1 MINYLISY
9 IIRILTLYFKGK
21 NMVHSSA
28 QIFTKFDNN
37 SKKRNIEGLEK
48 TYLGVLLSIE
58 LNSKTSQTSK
68 EIKEKIESLLSGNQD
83 EVKNKVKIGEREID
97 ITLTKQAEGTYNVKL
112 DVGDSFSVDIKD
124 TKDYTVEGLLNLCAQ
139 HELTISKDAKDNY
152 HYSVTIK
159 GKEKSA
165 TVGGPG
171 KIVIFPQHLSYIK
184 ETIDHLKEGKNPT
197 KEFALATG
205 TGKTFI
211 ELLVEYL
218 PARLMDVPYISLAP
232 NEDLVTQKRDDW
244 KKVLSDSDIE
254 DIELKEISGNKEC
267 SILSSESL
275 MKNWDQFLKA
285 IGLEKLPNIIKALNI
300 GDKEFKIKNGKINI
314 DGKDFL
320 ILTDKIQ
327 FGDKEYKIQDGK
339 VAIDDQKFE
348 LNIKKSI
355 SLSFDEEHRVA
366 EQELYKHRMG
376 ILSALVPTLFLSAT
390 PSISTHKYI
399 KENDGLLKT
408 LSLTDKMKSGVYGAL
423 NLQVHTKVKS
433 KDLAK
438 EYSNGV
444 EEYVDFKTEEND
456 KYSNANLTD
465 DKLKKE
471 VENYLYRNVQSVI
484 GEPALILAESN
495 KQIDNLKK
503 ILEYGRNE
511 TLPMCSSS
519 KILNFLERIFN
530 PKPGYKLTTKSK
542 KFALITEQVA
552 KRFNITKEK
561 ASKIVKECYDFSGI
575 ADYSV
580 FRVMY
585 GIIENTLSCLTGLNR
600 HELDEKR
607 CADLKGLVKE
617 VKAAL
622 DNNHDLETYVEDQG
636 VKSRKLKKELVQHMK
651 CVIDA
656 LKENKDPDLFIRLI
670 RNWNQDKKLHLL
682 MPSKELK
689 DAPKRLVDLLGVGN
703 YALVRDYLEYY
714 GVEESKIDEFCQLE
728 KEVAAERTEFI
739 NSLSGLSKE
748 QKSKRKKSTPLGR
761 NEKKL
766 LEDLG
771 EELGMKLRNRDELTY
786 SQSTPSYYC
795 SEKAYPLSALKDFCY
810 ENKYKVKLENL
821 NRSGNLSVED
831 LKGKLSDY
839 ISGQPLEDL
848 DLVKKKLS
856 SINNQGIYQDLIDL
870 NKNDFAAKELAKLK
884 QDNHYKIEL
893 LNIIDLLGN
902 FSKSV
907 KLRLLQGADNIEIS
921 NQKQLDVLISF
932 NRSIKEYHS
941 KIQEIL
947 DKKGHIETLYKKKI
961 FKLEDY
967 DRQKQDYDRQEQ
979 DYRRNCRNRL
989 KEINFYDKDFIEKL
1003 NEKDVRELIVMMS
1016 VIGRAI
1022 QGKIN
1027 AINRYKENLIK
1038 KSDQEQLAKLAI
1050 GHLSEGDLEDLYKGL
1065 LREEN
1070 DHNALCRM
1078 GLVGNDV
1085 DPTKV
1090 QGYNDINLQHVGI
1103 LIDPISTDLNK
1114 PAQLIQAP
1122 GRLRCL
1128 NPNRHST
1135 FFCYSNGELS
1145 FDIDLLKKGGG
1156 YIDAYN
1162 ESVAKLSNQQ
1172 MYGNRLATEIIDY
1185 INQEIKSLKRID
1197 DLADQ
1202 SIQIAL
1208 DSFIEVYNI
1217 NGHDFNKSKK
1227 EFIDILKHAR
1237 RKLNNYEKEL
1247 RDDGGLG
1254 IKILK
1259 MLYKA
1264 VITVM
1269 YLLNCFTY
1277 YLETK
1282 NTYNSFLKEVN
1293 KLKKDP
1299 NVDTYA
1305 HIIAEY
1311 SIKSITEI
1319 NLLSEKFNEVYQ
1331 QREKPQDETDTK
1343 SFNNYLE
1350 HMSACLKHPV
1360 HLKLFDKI
1368 ISPLMK
1374 GDYLLKLLGQIYLGE
1389 NNQDKVENLRK
1400 FRKNLKDKSFQFKK
1414 DDLSNIEQ
1422 VQSYLQNII
1431 ERINI
1436 YNNTYYRVEKCDTFI
1451 IPAAVSKYSINNTC
1465 EIEESEESSKCRQ
1478 EYIDQQQRKARITC
1492 ESDLNELEILSQREN
1507 IKLAKEVADYVIS
1520 PLFGDSS
1527 RAAKN
1532 KQSSEEDKAVINSV
1546 VAKASEVKNDL
1557 EKNVK
1562 PFTTEDIISPSTE
1575 FINPIAKLKDTS
1587 RGL

>member
-1 MINYLISY
+1 
-9 IIRILTLYFKGK
+9 
-21 NMVHSSA
+21 MVHSSA
-28 QIFTKFDNN
+28 QIFTKFDDD

-58 LNSKTSQTSK
+58 LNRKTSQVAK
-68 EIKEKIESLLSGNQD
+68 DIKEKIESLLSSNEGEIHD
-83 EVKNKVKIGEREID
+83 KVTIGEREIGV
-97 ITLTKQAEGTYNVKL
+97 TLTKKEEGTYNVKF
-112 DVGDSFSVDIKD
+112 DESASSSVDIKD
-124 TKDYTVEGLLNLCAQ
+124 TKDYTDKDLLTLCTQ
-139 HELTISKDAKDNY
+139 HELTISRDKKGNH

-165 TVGGPG
+165 TIGGLG

-184 ETIDHLKEGKNPT
+184 ETIDHLKEGKSPT

-254 DIELKEISGNKEC
+254 DIELKEISGDKGC

-275 MKNWDQFLKA
+275 MKNWNQFLEA
-285 IGLEKLPNIIKALNI
+285 IGLGQLPGIIKALNI
-300 GDKEFKIKNGKINI
+300 GDKRFEIRNGKINI
-314 DGKDFL
+314 DGKDFV
-320 ILTDKIQ
+320 ILADKIQ
-327 FGDKEYKIQDGK
+327 FDNKEYKIQGGK
-339 VAIDDQKFE
+339 VTINGQEFE
-348 LNIKKSI
+348 LNIEKSI

-366 EQELYKHRMG
+366 EQELYKYRMG
-376 ILSALVPTLFLSAT
+376 LLSALVPTLFLSAT
-390 PSISTHKYI
+390 PSISTHRDI
-399 KENDGLLKT
+399 KGNDGLLKT
-408 LSLTDKMKSGVYGAL
+408 LSLTDKMKSDVYGAL

-438 EYSNGV
+438 EYSNGI
-444 EEYVDFKTEEND
+444 EEYVDFKPEKND
-456 KYSNANLTD
+456 QYNNANLTD
-465 DKLKKE
+465 DELKKE

-495 KQIDNLKK
+495 KQIDNLKE
-503 ILEYGRNE
+503 ILQYGRNE
-511 TLPMCSSS
+511 TLPKPTGS
-519 KILNFLERIFN
+519 KFFDFLEQIFDS
-530 PKPGYKLTTKSK
+530 KPDYKLVTKSK
-542 KFALITEQVA
+542 KFVLITEQVA
-552 KRFNITKEK
+552 KQFNITKEK
-561 ASKIVKECYDFSGI
+561 AAKIVKECYDFSGI
-575 ADYSV
+575 ADYSA
-580 FRVMY
+580 FRVMH
-585 GIIENTLSCLTGLNR
+585 GIIENTLSGLTGLNR

-607 CADLKGLVKE
+607 CADLKGLAAE

-622 DNNHDLETYVEDQG
+622 DNNYDLETYVEDQG
-636 VKSRKLKKELVQHMK
+636 VKSHKLKKELVQHMQS
-651 CVIDA
+651 VIDV
-656 LKENKDPDLFIRLI
+656 LKENKDSDLFIRLI
-670 RNWNQDKKLHLL
+670 RNWNQDKKLHIL
-682 MPSKELK
+682 MPSKELEQIPEK
-689 DAPKRLVDLLGVGN
+689 LVALLSSGN
-703 YALVRDYLEYY
+703 YSVVRDYLEYY
-714 GVEESKIDEFCQLE
+714 GVEESEIDDLCELG
-728 KEVAAERTEFI
+728 KEASAERRKFM
-739 NSLSGLSKE
+739 NSLRGLSDKE
-748 QKSKRKKSTPLGR
+748 QSERKVSTPLEE

-771 EELGMKLRNRDELTY
+771 KELGMKLENRDKLTY

-795 SEKAYPLSALKDFCY
+795 SEKAHPLSALKDFCY

-831 LKGKLSDY
+831 LKSKLSDY
-839 ISGQPLEDL
+839 ISSQPLEEL
-848 DLVKKKLS
+848 ELVKKKLS
-856 SINNQGIYQDLIDL
+856 SSNSSGICEDLIDL
-870 NKNDFAAKELAKLK
+870 NKNCSDAEMLAELKQGNHYEERLKWWRDEVRSGNKSVEFIVNLLLDIHHNKKELTQEYLEKVDTQILYIILENSKNYVK
-884 QDNHYKIEL
+884 QN
-893 LNIIDLLGN
+893 
-902 FSKSV
+902 
-907 KLRLLQGADNIEIS
+907 
-921 NQKQLDVLISF
+921 
-932 NRSIKEYHS
+932 
-941 KIQEIL
+941 
-947 DKKGHIETLYKKKI
+947 
-961 FKLEDY
+961 LE
-967 DRQKQDYDRQEQ
+967 
-979 DYRRNCRNRL
+979 
-989 KEINFYDKDFIEKL
+989 
-1003 NEKDVRELIVMMS
+1003 
-1016 VIGRAI
+1016 
-1022 QGKIN
+1022 KIN
-1027 AINRYKENLIK
+1027 SYKERLIK
-1038 KSDQEQLAKLAI
+1038 KLDQEQLAKLAI
-1050 GHLSEGDLEDLYKGL
+1050 GHLSEGDLKDLYKGL
-1065 LREEN
+1065 LGEEN
-1070 DHNALCRM
+1070 DHHALCRM
-1078 GLVGNDV
+1078 GLVGNDI

-1090 QGYNDINLQHVGI
+1090 QGYNDINLQHIGM
-1103 LIDPISTDLNK
+1103 LIDPISTDFNK

-1135 FFCYSNGELS
+1135 FFCYSSGELS
-1145 FDIDLLKKGGG
+1145 FDINLLKKGGG

-1172 MYGNRLATEIIDY
+1172 MYGNKLATEIIDY

-1208 DSFIEVYNI
+1208 DSFIEVYNT

-1254 IKILK
+1254 IKILE

-1282 NTYNSFLKEVN
+1282 NTYNSFLKAVN
-1293 KLKKDP
+1293 GFKSNP

-1305 HIIAEY
+1305 HVVAEY
-1311 SIKSITEI
+1311 SVKSVTEI
-1319 NLLSEKFNEVYQ
+1319 NLLSEKFNGAYQ
-1331 QREKPQDETDTK
+1331 QRKKPQDETGTK

-1350 HMSACLKHPV
+1350 HINACLKHPV

-1368 ISPLMK
+1368 TSPLMK
-1374 GDYLLKLLGQIYLGE
+1374 GDYLLKLLDQIYPGK
-1389 NNQDKVENLRK
+1389 NNPDKVENLNK
-1400 FRKNLKDKSFQFKK
+1400 FRKNLKDKSFQFTK
-1414 DDLSNIEQ
+1414 DDLKDIEE

-1436 YNNTYYRVEKCDTFI
+1436 YNNNYYKIKECDASIIPPALSKYRVN
-1451 IPAAVSKYSINNTC
+1451 STC
-1465 EIEESEESSKCRQ
+1465 EIEESKESSECRQ
-1478 EYIDQQQRKARITC
+1478 KYIEQQQCKAGITC

-1507 IKLAKEVADYVIS
+1507 IKLAREAADYVIS
-1520 PLFGDSS
+1520 PLLGDSS

-1532 KQSSEEDKAVINSV
+1532 KQSSEEDKKIINSV
-1546 VAKASEVKNDL
+1546 VDKVNEVKNDL

-1562 PFTTEDIISPSTE
+1562 PFTTEDVISPSTK

-1587 RGL
+1587 RIL

>member
-1 MINYLISY
+1 
-9 IIRILTLYFKGK
+9 
-21 NMVHSSA
+21 MVHSSA
-28 QIFTKFDNN
+28 QIFTKFDEN

-58 LNSKTSQTSK
+58 LNSKTSKNSK

-112 DVGDSFSVDIKD
+112 DIGDSSSVDIKD
-124 TKDYTVEGLLNLCAQ
+124 TKDYTVEDLLNLCAQ

-184 ETIDHLKEGKNPT
+184 ETIEHLKEGKNPT

-218 PARLMDVPYISLAP
+218 PARLMGVPYISLAP

-254 DIELKEISGNKEC
+254 DIELKEISGNKGC
-267 SILSSESL
+267 SILSSKSL
-275 MKNWDQFLKA
+275 MKNWNQFLEA
-285 IGLEKLPNIIKALNI
+285 IGLGQFPDIIKALNI

-327 FGDKEYKIQDGK
+327 FGDKEYKIQNGK
-339 VAIDDQKFE
+339 VTIDDQEFK
-348 LNIKKSI
+348 LNIEKSI
-355 SLSFDEEHRVA
+355 FLSFDEEHRVA
-366 EQELYKHRMG
+366 EQELYKHRMVL
-376 ILSALVPTLFLSAT
+376 LSALVPTLFLSAT

-444 EEYVDFKTEEND
+444 EEYVDFKPEEND
-456 KYSNANLTD
+456 KYNNANLTD
-465 DKLKKE
+465 DELKKE

-484 GEPALILAESN
+484 GESALILAESN

-503 ILEYGRNE
+503 ILKYGRNE
-511 TLPMCSSS
+511 TLPKPTGS
-519 KILNFLERIFN
+519 KFFDFLDRTFD
-530 PKPGYKLTTKSK
+530 PKPGYKLVTQSK

-552 KRFNITKEK
+552 KQFNITKEK
-561 ASKIVKECYDFSGI
+561 ASKIVKEHYDFSGI
-575 ADYSV
+575 ADYSA
-580 FRVMY
+580 FRVMH

-607 CADLKGLVKE
+607 CTDLKGLVEE

-622 DNNHDLETYVEDQG
+622 DNNYDLETYVKDQG
-636 VKSRKLKKELVQHMK
+636 VQSDKLKKELVQHMK

-656 LKENKDPDLFIRLI
+656 LKENKDSDLFTRLI

-682 MPSKELK
+682 MPSKELERV
-689 DAPKRLVDLLGVGN
+689 PKKLVDLLSNGN
-703 YALVRDYLEYY
+703 DAVVRDYLEYY
-714 GVEESKIDEFCQLE
+714 GVEESEIDEFCQLS
-728 KEVAAERTEFI
+728 KKVAAERIDFI
-739 NSLSGLSKE
+739 SSLRGLSDEE
-748 QKSKRKKSTPLGR
+748 QSERKKSTSLGE

-771 EELGMKLRNRDELTY
+771 EALGMTLRNGSRLTY
-786 SQSTPSYYC
+786 YSFSSPSYSYN
-795 SEKAYPLSALKDFCY
+795 EREHPLRALQDFCY
-810 ENKYKVKLENL
+810 ENKHKVKLENL

-831 LKGKLSDY
+831 LKSKLSDY
-839 ISGQPLEDL
+839 ISGQSLEEL
-848 DLVKKKLS
+848 ELVKKKLS
-856 SINNQGIYQDLIDL
+856 SSNSSGICEDLIDL
-870 NKNDFAAKELAKLK
+870 NKNDFDAKMLAKIKRDDHYEERLK
-884 QDNHYKIEL
+884 WWRDEVCPGDKNVES
-893 LNIIDLLGN
+893 IIDLLLATYHN
-902 FSKSV
+902 KKEWTQECLKKVDIVRLNHILKDRENYV
-907 KLRLLQGADNIEIS
+907 KQN
-921 NQKQLDVLISF
+921 
-932 NRSIKEYHS
+932 
-941 KIQEIL
+941 
-947 DKKGHIETLYKKKI
+947 
-961 FKLEDY
+961 LE
-967 DRQKQDYDRQEQ
+967 
-979 DYRRNCRNRL
+979 
-989 KEINFYDKDFIEKL
+989 
-1003 NEKDVRELIVMMS
+1003 
-1016 VIGRAI
+1016 
-1022 QGKIN
+1022 KIN
-1027 AINRYKENLIK
+1027 SYKESLIK
-1038 KSDQEQLAKLAI
+1038 KLDQEQLAKLAI
-1050 GHLSEGDLEDLYKGL
+1050 GHLSEDELKNLYEDLLG
-1065 LREEN
+1065 EEN
-1070 DHNALCRM
+1070 DHYALCRM
-1078 GLVGNDV
+1078 GLVGNDI

-1090 QGYNDINLQHVGI
+1090 QGYNDINLQHIGM
-1103 LIDPISTDLNK
+1103 LIDPISTDFNK

-1145 FDIDLLKKGGG
+1145 FDINLLKKGGG

-1172 MYGNRLATEIIDY
+1172 MYENKLATEIIDY

-1208 DSFIEVYNI
+1208 DSFIEVYNT

-1227 EFIDILKHAR
+1227 EFIGVLKHAR

-1247 RDDGGLG
+1247 RDDDGLG

-1264 VITVM
+1264 VITVQ
-1269 YLLNCFTY
+1269 YLLNRFTY
-1277 YLETK
+1277 YLETR
-1282 NTYNSFLKEVN
+1282 NTYNDFLKEVN
-1293 KLKKDP
+1293 ELKKDP

-1311 SIKSITEI
+1311 SVKNVTEI
-1319 NLLSEKFNEVYQ
+1319 HLLSEKFNEAYQ
-1331 QREKPQDETDTK
+1331 QRKKPQDETDTK

-1368 ISPLMK
+1368 VSPLMK
-1374 GDYLLKLLGQIYLGE
+1374 GDYLLKLLDQIYPGE
-1389 NNQDKVENLRK
+1389 NNQNKVENLRK

-1436 YNNTYYRVEKCDTFI
+1436 CNNNYYRVGKYDTSI
-1451 IPAAVSKYSINNTC
+1451 IPAAVSKYRINSTC
-1465 EIEESEESSKCRQ
+1465 EIEESKESSECRQ
-1478 EYIDQQQRKARITC
+1478 KYIEQQQRKAGITC

-1507 IKLAKEVADYVIS
+1507 IKLAKEAADYVIS
-1520 PLFGDSS
+1520 PLLGDSS

-1532 KQSSEEDKAVINSV
+1532 KQSSEEDKTIINSV
-1546 VAKASEVKNDL
+1546 VDKANEVKNDL

-1562 PFTTEDIISPSTE
+1562 LFTVEEIVSPSTE